1 MISTF
6 QYQSLGNGFKR
17 SSIDMYQL
25 MRAETMMMKRLR
37 FREKAS
43 EGIKN
48 AEQRALSIS
57 AFLRCLFASIE
68 SAPDTSF
75 FEDAIKNI

>member
-1 MISTF
+1 
-6 QYQSLGNGFKR
+6 
-17 SSIDMYQL
+17 

-75 FEDAIKNI
+75 FEDAI